1 MKDPKSILITGA
13 SSGIGEALAYA
24 YAQSDVILYLSG
36 RNKER
41 LDKVADECCRQGAFV
56 NAVVLD
62 VTDQKEMKE
71 WIEAAD
77 TQNSLDLIIANAG
90 ISGGTGAMAGEPV
103 SQAREIFDVN
113 VNGVLN
119 TVEPILN
126 KMVERGSGQVVFISS
141 LAGYRGW
148 PTAPAYS
155 ASKGA
160 VRFYGEALRGTLKET
175 GVEVNVVCPGFVT
188 SRITDANEFK
198 MPMKMEADQAA
209 QIIKA
214 GLEKNKGRI
223 VFPWPVAFVSWFLSI
238 LPDTLAQ
245 IILAKFPA
253 KSELN

>member
-1 MKDPKSILITGA
+1 MKNPKSILITGA
-13 SSGIGEALAYA
+13 SSGIGEALAYV
-24 YAQSDVILYLSG
+24 YASSGVTLYICG

-41 LDKVADECCRQGAFV
+41 LDKVANQCCQQGASV

-62 VTDQKEMKE
+62 VTDQQKMKE
-71 WIEAAD
+71 WIEAANV
-77 TQNSLDLIIANAG
+77 QNALDLVIANAG

-103 SQAREIFDVN
+103 SQARQIFDIN
-113 VNGVLN
+113 VSGVLN

-126 KMVERGSGQVVFISS
+126 KMVERGAGQVVFISS

-160 VRFYGEALRGTLKET
+160 VRFYGEALRGALKDT

-188 SRITDANEFK
+188 SRITDENEFK
-198 MPMKMEADQAA
+198 MPMKMEADKAA
-209 QIIKA
+209 DIIKF

-238 LPDTLAQ
+238 LPDSLAQ

-253 KSELN
+253 KSELS